1 MKRNIKKFGF
11 DGVIGDDSKLAGKK
25 EYYTKIL
32 EDQMR
37 TSGYVPVLDLD
48 IQFFIS
54 YNLDNDTYNFSIHI
68 YGMYVGKK
76 KAQKIIGFSGYSFIE
91 KE

>member
-1 MKRNIKKFGF
+1 MNRNIKKFGF
-11 DGVIGDDSKLAGKK
+11 DGVIGDDSQLIGKK
-25 EYYTKIL
+25 EQYTYIL

-54 YNLDNDTYNFSIHI
+54 YNVHNDTYNFLINVFGI
-68 YGMYVGKK
+68 YVGKK
-76 KAQKIIGFSGYSFIE
+76 KAQEILGFSGQQFIK

>member
-1 MKRNIKKFGF
+1 MKRNI
-11 DGVIGDDSKLAGKK
+11 
-25 EYYTKIL
+25 
-32 EDQMR
+32 
-37 TSGYVPVLDLD
+37 LDLD

-76 KAQKIIGFSGYSFIE
+76 KAQKIIGFSGHSFIE